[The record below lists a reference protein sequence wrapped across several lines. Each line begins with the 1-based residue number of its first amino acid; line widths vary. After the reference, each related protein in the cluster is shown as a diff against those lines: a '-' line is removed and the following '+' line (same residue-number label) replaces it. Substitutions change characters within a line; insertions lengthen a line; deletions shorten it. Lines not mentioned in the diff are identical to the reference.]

1 MRNRN
6 FFWPAVLILIGV
18 IALLINSG
26 AVSADRLYR
35 LGDLWPLILIVIGL
49 EILARRALHGAASD
63 VAAVLIILLAAG
75 GVVAYVAVGPAVPGG
90 TRMLDVKDT
99 VGSLTQAGLHVDA
112 GAENLTVDGSTGLGA
127 DLYRAHI
134 EYSGSKPDVTLD
146 RSTGDLAISQNNTL
160 GFFGGRHL
168 RIDIQLNSSVPWS
181 FSVNSGA
188 ATDNFNITSLKVAS
202 MDLNTAASRED
213 ISLGPPTGV
222 VPININGAALTVHLH
237 RPGTAEASVHVS
249 GPAVSL
255 VADGQHYHGF
265 GDLSWQ
271 SGGDSGASDAYQVEV
286 SGAACTVTMDKGS
299 QEG

>member
-1 MRNRN
+1 MRNRSL
-6 FFWPAVLILIGV
+6 FWPAVLILIGV

-90 TRMLDVKDT
+90 TRTLDFKDT

-112 GAENLTVDGSTGLGA
+112 GAEDLTVDGSTGLGA

-146 RSTGDLAISQNNTL
+146 RSTGDLAISQNNTF

-168 RIDIQLNSSVPWS
+168 RINIQVNSAVPWS

-188 ATDNFNITSLKVAS
+188 ATDTFNIASLKVAA

-213 ISLGPPTGV
+213 ITLGTPTGI

-237 RPGTAEASVHVS
+237 RPGTTDASVHVS

-255 VADGQHYHGF
+255 VADGQH
-265 GDLSWQ
+265 
-271 SGGDSGASDAYQVEV
+271 AV
-286 SGAACTVTMDKGS
+286 
-299 QEG
+299 